1 MNHRFVDGNKRTAL
15 YALAAWLE
23 REGYVIDAARGELR
37 DLALSIASHELST
50 EQIAA
55 WLAQRSKPI

>member
-1 MNHRFVDGNKRTAL
+1 M
-15 YALAAWLE
+15 AAWLE

-37 DLALSIASHELST
+37 DLALSIASHQLST

-55 WLAQRSKPI
+55 WLVQRSNPT